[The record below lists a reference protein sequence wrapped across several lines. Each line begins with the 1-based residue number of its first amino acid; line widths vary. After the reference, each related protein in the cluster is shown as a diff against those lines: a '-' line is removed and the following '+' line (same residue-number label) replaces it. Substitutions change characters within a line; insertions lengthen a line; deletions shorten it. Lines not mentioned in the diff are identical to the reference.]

1 MDFYLWSEKFY
12 QVSKNHPKGSDSH
25 LLHFV
30 VRLHHPVSEGLEHS
44 ESVVGLP
51 GRIDDTLDIGALT
64 GEHIFNR
71 TIGFLLGAI
80 DFVQVTGQHLLEAG
94 SV

>member
-12 QVSKNHPKGSDSH
+12 QVSKNHPIGSDSH

-30 VRLHHPVSEGLEHS
+30 VRLHHPVAQGLEHS
-44 ESVVGLP
+44 KSIVSLP
-51 GRIDDTLDIGALT
+51 GGINDALDIGALT
-64 GEHIFNR
+64 GQHIFNR

-80 DFVQVTGQHLLEAG
+80 DFVQVTGQHLFEAW